1 MLKKK
6 LIKSRK
12 VYKVTFEVRPGELP
26 GGMNVQTIRLVG
38 EFNGW
43 DETAVPMTFHK
54 KDKVYRVIV
63 ELEPGRKYQFRYLLN
78 DGYWCN
84 DWAADEYTANEY
96 GEDNCVVITPEMNN
110 NGILGSET

>member
-1 MLKKK
+1 MLTKKFV
-6 LIKSRK
+6 KSHSVFK
-12 VYKVTFEVRPGELP
+12 VKFEVRQEELP
-26 GGMNVQTIRLVG
+26 AGMNVQAIRLVG

-43 DETAVPMTFHK
+43 DETAVPMTYHK

-84 DWAADEYTANEY
+84 DWAADEYTANEF
-96 GEDNCVVITPEMNN
+96 GEDNCVVITPEMND
-110 NGILGSET
+110 NGAEDNET

>member
-43 DETAVPMTFHK
+43 DETAVPMTFH
-54 KDKVYRVIV
+54 
-63 ELEPGRKYQFRYLLN
+63 
-78 DGYWCN
+78 
-84 DWAADEYTANEY
+84 
-96 GEDNCVVITPEMNN
+96 
-110 NGILGSET
+110 